1 MIKKN
6 FIISIIGILS
16 LTGYSSHANNVK
28 EEYIKLESVDSG
40 NVNITQVYLQHSEKT
55 FVLRGELK
63 SHFIKPFPKR
73 FFIPGHLDVELVDV
87 DGDVLKRLSL
97 GYKRKPTRTGFAKF
111 YLPITDDIE
120 QISTIRVIHHETSS
134 HITNGS

>member
-1 MIKKN
+1 
-6 FIISIIGILS
+6 
-16 LTGYSSHANNVK
+16 
-28 EEYIKLESVDSG
+28 
-40 NVNITQVYLQHSEKT
+40 
-55 FVLRGELK
+55 LRGELK
-63 SHFIKPFPKR
+63 SHFIKPFIRPFPKR

-120 QISTIRVIHHETSS
+120 QISTIRVIHHETSF
-134 HITNGS
+134 HTTNGS